1 MFCNMFCVF
10 LVCKRLWIEKK
21 VVPLRAEYVENV
33 AKTRFEPYVLTALL
47 YANTC
52 ASAHEHYHL
61 WKQNNYK

>member
-1 MFCNMFCVF
+1 MFYNIFMHFYM
-10 LVCKRLWIEKK
+10 CKRLWIEKK

-52 ASAHEHYHL
+52 ASVRMSIIIHET
-61 WKQNNYK
+61 KQL